1 MNGTI
6 RVELACSCDGDD
18 LLQFLQQR
26 GLAGTVFRADD
37 HCELEV
43 RSAIDP
49 DERLRRDFETALD
62 SWLAE
67 HGSPLIPASRGIRT
81 YVLRP
86 PGD

>member
-6 RVELACSCDGDD
+6 HVELTCPRDGAE
-18 LLQFLQQR
+18 LLEFLEGH
-26 GLAGTVFRADD
+26 GLAGTVLSTDD

-62 SWLAE
+62 SWLAQ
-67 HGSPLIPASRGIRT
+67 HGSPLIPASRGGRA